1 MIDQKKLNQSAELMT
16 SKKLT
21 IAVAESCTSGLIQN
35 VFSQAEDAMAFFQGG
50 ITAYNA
56 GQKAKQLNINPI
68 HAENCNSVSKEIAE
82 KMALEVSKRFNS
94 ELGLAIT
101 GYAQPVPEQ
110 GIEDCFAFVSLI
122 RSSEIMFSKR
132 IKGDPKKKLVE
143 NQYIFIEKILDEI
156 IKVLK

>member
-68 HAENCNSVSKEIAE
+68 HAENCNSVSKEISE

-101 GYAQPVPEQ
+101 GYAQPIPEQ

>member
-16 SKKLT
+16 RKKLT

-68 HAENCNSVSKEIAE
+68 HAENCNSVSKEISE

-101 GYAQPVPEQ
+101 GYAQPVPEH